1 MKTRCPNCGA
11 TLSLDA
17 LIAHDDARAALRL
30 LVQLARPLPPGA
42 NRTHIRPR
50 RQTARRAA
58 AGHPGA
64 AH

>member
-30 LVQLARPLPPGA
+30 LVQLCATSASFAQRRPS
-42 NRTHIRPR
+42 
-50 RQTARRAA
+50 
-58 AGHPGA
+58 
-64 AH
+64 